1 MHTPYWIYTGKYH
14 VAKKVFFR
22 VLLGLLCVTGICVL
36 AGCKAAVPKLD
47 PMKAEAP
54 VSTAY
59 TNALSDLNTILETYL
74 PPEYPDTF
82 FYVKPVVD
90 STGLSATGEIPLDI
104 TALVR
109 DAVSQVYYKV
119 RHVERYDETDIMQ
132 IQAELL
138 KLQTQKLQG
147 VAVKPAERPA
157 VDYTIVGRIAQFDR
171 NLESQSDKA
180 RAMGNIGQG
189 LSRTDMSASAETA
202 SRLSRLSVSFSVFNP
217 SGISLPGKFGASME
231 VQYAKNGFDIGFAI
245 FGNGLGFGAEATAMH
260 GRHLALQMMTEFSV
274 VQIIGR
280 ALNVPYWRV
289 GESRKIFVPD
299 KMVLADW
306 RKQYA
311 DMGPMLI
318 PYMQSQLIACGE
330 TSVLVTGQLD
340 DQTRDALDRC
350 ADKFGVKNRIYPNFE
365 MFKALGMNRLL
376 DRGTASSAW
385 AAYAAYKRG
394 SRPTA
399 APTASTPSPG
409 RRPQHEPV
417 TNDIPRPA
425 PARPVTPAPDLTQ
438 PLEGLL

>member
-1 MHTPYWIYTGKYH
+1 
-14 VAKKVFFR
+14 
-22 VLLGLLCVTGICVL
+22 
-36 AGCKAAVPKLD
+36 
-47 PMKAEAP
+47 
-54 VSTAY
+54 
-59 TNALSDLNTILETYL
+59 
-74 PPEYPDTF
+74 
-82 FYVKPVVD
+82 
-90 STGLSATGEIPLDI
+90 
-104 TALVR
+104 
-109 DAVSQVYYKV
+109 
-119 RHVERYDETDIMQ
+119 
-132 IQAELL
+132 
-138 KLQTQKLQG
+138 
-147 VAVKPAERPA
+147 
-157 VDYTIVGRIAQFDR
+157 
-171 NLESQSDKA
+171 
-180 RAMGNIGQG
+180 
-189 LSRTDMSASAETA
+189 
-202 SRLSRLSVSFSVFNP
+202 
-217 SGISLPGKFGASME
+217 
-231 VQYAKNGFDIGFAI
+231 
-245 FGNGLGFGAEATAMH
+245 
-260 GRHLALQMMTEFSV
+260 MMTEFSV

-385 AAYAAYKRG
+385 AAYAAYKGG
-394 SRPTA
+394 SRPAA